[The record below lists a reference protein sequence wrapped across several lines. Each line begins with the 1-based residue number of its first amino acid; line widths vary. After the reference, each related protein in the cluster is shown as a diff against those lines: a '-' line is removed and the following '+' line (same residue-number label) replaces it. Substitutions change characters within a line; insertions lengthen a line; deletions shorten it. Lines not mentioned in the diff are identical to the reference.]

1 MAPEY
6 LFSKASL
13 LLVNICF
20 CVADPEPPF
29 FRRLRSRYHF
39 FVRSEPRAGAA
50 LLRRL
55 RLHLL
60 GKQKKFS
67 SCITHEFS
75 SVNKY
80 ILNLRKRILIM

>member
-20 CVADPEPPF
+20 CVTDPEPPF
-29 FRRLRSRYHF
+29 FRRLRSRCHF

-50 LLRRL
+50 LLSRL
-55 RLHLL
+55 RLHLF
-60 GKQKKFS
+60 GKQKKSFL
-67 SCITHEFS
+67 HVLRMN
-75 SVNKY
+75 SVQ
-80 ILNLRKRILIM
+80 LINIY